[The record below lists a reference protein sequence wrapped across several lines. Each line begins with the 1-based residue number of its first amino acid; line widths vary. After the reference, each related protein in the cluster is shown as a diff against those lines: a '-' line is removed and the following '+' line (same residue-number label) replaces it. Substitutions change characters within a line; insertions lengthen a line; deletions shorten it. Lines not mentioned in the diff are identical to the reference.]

1 MSDYSLYGVDS
12 VALLAYFVNKLGT
25 EGNVIFKEV
34 EENKT
39 KLLVP
44 TIVIGEVL
52 FTILREKN
60 VFGFTIPQ
68 DKISHILTILYQS
81 SAFMIYDISK
91 IGWEYFLTSKLNE
104 LHDRIIVSTCKQFN
118 VEILISKDKEIKE
131 SNEIDVIW

>member
-1 MSDYSLYGVDS
+1 M
-12 VALLAYFVNKLGT
+12 NKLGT

-81 SAFMIYDISK
+81 SAFMINDISK

-131 SNEIDVIW
+131 SNEIEVIW